1 MWAIAKV
8 VTHYLIHVV
17 TTCAM
22 NQFGGHWLL
31 LIALTTIIN
40 LIVAME
46 FEVDPI
52 VNENVTFDLFD
63 VELHML
69 NINLRLEVIKVIKHF
84 FEFLKNL

>member
-1 MWAIAKV
+1 MAQMQAIAKV
-8 VTHYLIHVV
+8 VIHYLIHVL
-17 TTCAM
+17 TTCVM

-31 LIALTTIIN
+31 LVVLATIIN
-40 LIVAME
+40 LIVAVE

-52 VNENVTFDLFD
+52 VNKNVTFDLFD

-84 FEFLKNL
+84 FEKF